1 MIPLKVNQK
10 ILNNINLFLFY
21 MIREPLFIEK
31 ENETIVVNPAL
42 ITNITY
48 VKDKNIIVI
57 NQVFSRI
64 AIELDANNYIK
75 NIEVLE
81 DG

>member
-1 MIPLKVNQK
+1 MIPLKLNQK
-10 ILNNINLFLFY
+10 ILNNINLFLLY
-21 MIREPLFIEK
+21 AIREPIFIEK

-48 VKDKNIIVI
+48 VKDKNIISI

-64 AIELDANNYIK
+64 IIYLDSNNYIT
-75 NIEVLE
+75 NVEVLE